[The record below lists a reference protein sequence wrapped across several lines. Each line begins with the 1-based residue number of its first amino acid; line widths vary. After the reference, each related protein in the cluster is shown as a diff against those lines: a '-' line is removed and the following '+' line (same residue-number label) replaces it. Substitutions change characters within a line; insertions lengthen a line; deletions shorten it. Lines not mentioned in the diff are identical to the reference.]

1 MVFFWKRRTHT
12 TDKRQRIVILGGGF
26 AGVYTALRL
35 DKTLARDT
43 DIEIVLVSR
52 DNFLLFTPML
62 HEVAT
67 GEIGAT
73 DIVNALR
80 KMLRRVNLFIGEVES
95 IDLPGK
101 RVTVSHGDSH
111 HHHELAYEYL
121 VLALGASTNF
131 FNLPGLQERALTMKS
146 INDAL
151 HLRNHVIK
159 NLGEADFECCTDLRE
174 TLLTV
179 VVAGAGFAGVETIGG
194 LNDFVRESLRFY
206 PHLKED
212 MVRFLLVDAGPAI
225 LPELSPSL
233 GAYAQKKLARRKIE
247 ILLSTKVESVA
258 DQEVKLSNGTSI
270 RTNTLIWTG
279 GNAPH
284 PLLSALPCQMERG
297 RPLVNDFLE
306 IPEWPGVW
314 AVGDC
319 AAIHD
324 PCSGK
329 LYPPTA
335 QHALRQGKVLAR
347 NLEATIRGGVKTPF
361 VFSMLGQ
368 LAAIGKR
375 TGVANILG
383 VNFSGFVAWFLW
395 RSIYL
400 SKLPRLEKKI
410 RVALNWTLDLFFSK
424 DLVRISTARAPAIAQ
439 QHGAECVA
447 GATEDSTGP
456 RAPGPIDT
464 SLAGSAICHLP
475 SNPPAHMGV
484 SPTCASNRETRAA
497 AEARGRTT

>member
-1 MVFFWKRRTHT
+1 MALFWKRPTHT

-35 DKTLARDT
+35 EKTLARDP

-62 HEVAT
+62 HEVVT
-67 GEIGAT
+67 GEIGPT

-80 KMLRRVNLFIGEVES
+80 KMVRRVNLFIGEVES
-95 IDLPGK
+95 IDLPA
-101 RVTVSHGDSH
+101 RNVTVSHGDGH

-146 INDAL
+146 IGDAL

-159 NLGEADFECCTDLRE
+159 NLGEADFECSADLRE
-174 TLLTV
+174 TLLTI

-212 MVRFLLVDAGPAI
+212 MVRFLLVDAGPAV
-225 LPELSPSL
+225 LPELSPKL
-233 GAYAQKKLARRKIE
+233 GAYAQRKLAGRKIE
-247 ILLSTKVESVA
+247 ILLSTKVESVT

-284 PLLSALPCQMERG
+284 PLLGTLPCHMERG

-319 AAIHD
+319 AAIRD
-324 PCSGK
+324 PRSVK

-347 NLEATIRGGVKTPF
+347 NLEATIRGGAKKPF

-383 VNFSGFVAWFLW
+383 LNFSGFVAWCLW
-395 RSIYL
+395 RTIYL

-447 GATEDSTGP
+447 GAPEDSTERPGQLTP
-456 RAPGPIDT
+456 R
-464 SLAGSAICHLP
+464 
-475 SNPPAHMGV
+475 
-484 SPTCASNRETRAA
+484 
-497 AEARGRTT
+497 